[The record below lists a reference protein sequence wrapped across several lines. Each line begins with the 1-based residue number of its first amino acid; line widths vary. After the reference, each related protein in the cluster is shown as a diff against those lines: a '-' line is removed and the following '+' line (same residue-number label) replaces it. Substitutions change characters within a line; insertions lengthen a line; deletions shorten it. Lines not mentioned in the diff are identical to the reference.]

1 MGEPP
6 SFLLLSQIEKSMIKK
21 RYRNHGSITKP
32 FLWQTVF
39 WLLLSLLAL
48 VFATLIYF
56 SYQDYVHPKQV
67 YGSWIEI
74 GTPAH
79 LTEVLTFN
87 EQGVFRNE
95 RLISTQFAF
104 DGRNIEVTTGGGMA
118 IYQLSGTQ
126 RSPQLRR
133 VEPLIPHQ
141 RFIREGYEH
150 TISTDPAP
158 TRRSAVSEHFR
169 EK

>member
-1 MGEPP
+1 MHHKIDE
-6 SFLLLSQIEKSMIKK
+6 SMIKK
-21 RYRNHGSITKP
+21 RYRNYGSASKQVM
-32 FLWQTVF
+32 LQTVF
-39 WLLLSLLAL
+39 WLLLALLAL
-48 VFATLIYF
+48 IFAILIYF
-56 SYQDYVHPKQV
+56 SYQDYVHPKHV

-74 GTPAH
+74 GTPNH

-104 DGRNIEVTTGGGMA
+104 DGRSIEVTTGGGVA

-126 RSPQLRR
+126 QSPQLRR

-150 TISTDPAP
+150 TVSTDPTP
-158 TRRSAVSEHFR
+158 TRRTAVSEHFR
-169 EK
+169 EQ